1 MAMDHEK
8 FELLTNQNSNIG
20 NDRTVQGLLDII
32 ETLEKRLESY
42 ESKTNRRLHNLE
54 KVNNKKEKK
63 NWFLGVIV

>member
-1 MAMDHEK
+1 MDHEK

-63 NWFLGVIV
+63 N